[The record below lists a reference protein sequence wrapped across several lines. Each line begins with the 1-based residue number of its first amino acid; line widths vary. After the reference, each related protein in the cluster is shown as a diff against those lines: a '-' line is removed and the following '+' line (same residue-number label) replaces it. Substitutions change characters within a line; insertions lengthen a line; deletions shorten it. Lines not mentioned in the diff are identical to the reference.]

1 MVALVR
7 AVASALVAQV
17 SAWASAAATQV
28 KAKRG
33 VSLREQLLEHAS
45 GKPLLEKSL
54 RDTGKGL
61 RGTSPGNSLREPL
74 LEHASGK
81 TLLET
86 ASGNHPRKQPQG
98 TIPGTPL
105 RETTPGKSLRETTPG
120 KASGTHPWNT
130 PQGNHPW
137 KKPQGKHSWNRSLV
151 GALVAR
157 RYSLHGGSG
166 YGALKRSALGCHWL
180 VLRCVCEKLL

>member
-1 MVALVR
+1 LCVLGQ
-7 AVASALVAQV
+7 AQV
-17 SAWASAAATQV
+17 SAWASTAATQV

-120 KASGTHPWNT
+120 KASGTQPWNT